1 MAEAQQELRTRLN
14 QITHLAEDQRRL
26 QKALAEKALE
36 RDRIMT
42 LFRRGRA
49 SLQDTESQLEAIEQE
64 AATIR
69 MSLDA
74 MQAQCDLAEAFE
86 GHYTEATTLLMSLRE
101 RLEEIEQTNNQEIK
115 RQVIELL
122 VAGIEAHTELVPGK
136 TRAKQQAT
144 ITITYTFGPR
154 QEVVSTTG
162 RHITSSIRIVPYPH
176 TIPICPGRLFEQ
188 VQTAR

>member
-1 MAEAQQELRTRLN
+1 M
-14 QITHLAEDQRRL
+14 THLAEEQGRL
-26 QKALAEKALE
+26 QQALAEKALE
-36 RDRIMT
+36 RERIMT

-74 MQAQCDLAEAFE
+74 MQAQRNLAEAFE
-86 GHYTEATTLLMSLRE
+86 SHYTEATTLLMSLRE
-101 RLEEIEQTNNQEIK
+101 RLEEIERTNDLALK

-122 VAGIEAHTELVPGK
+122 VAGIRVDTTLMPGPK
-136 TRAKQQAT
+136 RAKKQAT

-154 QEVVSTTG
+154 HEVVSATG
-162 RHITSSIRIVPYPH
+162 RHITPSVRIVPYLH
-176 TIPICPGRLFEQ
+176 AIPSCPGRLFKK
-188 VQTAR
+188 